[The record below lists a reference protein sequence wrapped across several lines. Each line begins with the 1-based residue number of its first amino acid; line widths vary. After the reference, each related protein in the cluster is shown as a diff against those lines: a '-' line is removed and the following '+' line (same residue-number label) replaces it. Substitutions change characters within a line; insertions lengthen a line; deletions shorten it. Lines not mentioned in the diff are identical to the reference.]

1 MENPEN
7 IKKYYLHKDD
17 FSKLHFEVQDLK
29 SYFDRHKESASKAHT
44 HGFYQ
49 LIWFTSAGIHYIDYE
64 AIDHPKN
71 SFIFINTNQVHYF
84 YTNADNE
91 GVLIHFN
98 DFFINQFNQEL
109 AQRFSLSIFSE
120 IGQPYITAQNYEVDR
135 INTLLQFLEEENQQ
149 TDPVQKEQLF
159 FLLSSLLL
167 SIEHIK
173 NQNTTDVLFKNM
185 DFELAYAFK
194 KRVYN
199 HRDSFPSLG
208 HYTQQ
213 LHTNT
218 KKLTAVTK
226 QYLGGTPAQIIK
238 NVKILEAKRKLGNKQ
253 LSIQAI
259 AFDLGFD
266 QPTYFTKYF
275 KKATGITPK
284 QFQAIIP

>member
-7 IKKYYLHKDD
+7 IQKYYLHKDD

-29 SYFDRHKESASKAHT
+29 SYFERNEMQASKAHI

-64 AIDHPKN
+64 AIAHPKN
-71 SFIFINTNQVHYF
+71 SLIFINTNQIHYF
-84 YTNADNE
+84 CPNANNE
-91 GVLIHFN
+91 GMLIHFN

-109 AQRFSLSIFSE
+109 AQRFSLSIFNE
-120 IGQPYITAQNYEVDR
+120 IGRPYIAAQNSEVDR
-135 INTLLQFLEEENQQ
+135 INTLLKFIQEENEQ
-149 TDPVQKEQLF
+149 TDALQKEQLF

-167 SIEHIK
+167 SIERIK
-173 NQNTTDVLFKNM
+173 NQNKTDVLFKNM

-194 KRVYN
+194 KEVYN
-199 HRDSFPSLG
+199 HRDSFPSLD
-208 HYTQQ
+208 HYTQH
-213 LHTNT
+213 LHTNI

-238 NVKILEAKRKLGNKQ
+238 HVKILEAKRKLGHKQ
-253 LSIQAI
+253 LSIKAI
-259 AFDLGFD
+259 AFELGFD

-275 KKATGITPK
+275 KKITGITPK
-284 QFQAIIP
+284 EFQAIIP